1 MRQLYELNVRVWRTE
16 RSQELGREATLDD
29 FGNDLLDRLVEDGF
43 SWLYLIGVWRIGP
56 LTREVALHD
65 RHLRTYLSSV
75 LPNHIDA
82 DVSGSPF
89 APQAYAV
96 DDQLGGDQALARLRE
111 RARAAGLSLMLDF
124 VPNHV
129 GLDNSWVRD
138 RPDFCIQ
145 GSEERLAAQP
155 DSFCRLHGL
164 IFAHGRDPFFAPWRH
179 TVQLDHSNPELQEAL
194 IREASS
200 IAGRCDGLRAD
211 VAMLLLP
218 DVFENT
224 WRRPMRPFWP
234 ACLDRVRAEHP
245 GTLFMAEVYWN
256 REYELQQAGF
266 DYTFDK
272 LLYDRLLSGDSESI
286 RAHLRGGL
294 EFQRHCVRFLENHA
308 EQRAAARFAN
318 CDHYRGALLITGMV
332 PGLLLCHHGQEDG
345 LRLHASTHA
354 IRRPAE
360 VGSSPHREAYRE
372 LMHLLCEPAR
382 RDGSWQ
388 LLEPTD
394 HRGHNLVGCLWS
406 LNAHHSLVLL
416 VNAGW
421 QPVDGAV
428 QAGPLAGRDCL
439 IQDFLAGTPP
449 VPVKADA
456 LKANGIAVR
465 LPPWHAAIFRVMPQR

>member
-16 RSQELGREATLDD
+16 RSLELGREATLDD
-29 FGNDLLDRLVEDGF
+29 FDNDRLDQLVEDGF
-43 SWLYLIGVWRIGP
+43 SWLYLIGAWRIGP
-56 LTREVALHD
+56 LTRDVALRD
-65 RHLRTYLSSV
+65 QPLRSYLSTV
-75 LPNHIDA
+75 LPGHCDA

-89 APQAYAV
+89 APQAYEV
-96 DDQLGGDQALARLRE
+96 DELLGGDQALARLRE

-129 GLDNSWVRD
+129 GLDHAWVRD

-145 GSEERLAAQP
+145 GNEQQLASQP

-179 TVQLDHSNPELQEAL
+179 TVQLNHSNPELQEAL

-224 WRRPMRPFWP
+224 WHRSMRPFWP
-234 ACLDRVRAEHP
+234 NCLDRVRAEHP

-272 LLYDRLLSGDSESI
+272 MLYDRLLSGDPESI

-318 CDHYRGALLITGMV
+318 GDHHRGALLITGMV

-345 LRLHASTHA
+345 RRLHASTHA

-360 VGSSPHREAYRE
+360 DGSSPHREAYRE

-382 RDGSWQ
+382 RDGTWQ

-394 HRGHNLVGCLWS
+394 HRGHNLIGCLWS

-421 QPVDGAV
+421 QQVEGAV
-428 QAGPLAGRDCL
+428 RAGPLSARDCQF
-439 IQDFLAGTPP
+439 QDYMAGTPP
-449 VPVKADA
+449 MLVKADT
-456 LKANGIAVR
+456 LRTNGISVQ
-465 LPPWHAAIFRVMPQR
+465 LPPWGAVVYRVMPQR